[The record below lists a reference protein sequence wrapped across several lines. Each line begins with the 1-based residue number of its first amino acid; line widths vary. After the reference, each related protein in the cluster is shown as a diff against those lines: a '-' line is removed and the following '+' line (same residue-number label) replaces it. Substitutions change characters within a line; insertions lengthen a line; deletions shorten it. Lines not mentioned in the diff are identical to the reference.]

1 MHDNSVFTINL
12 GKGNSKMNVYGVKCK
27 AEKVSIRIRVVQ
39 GKILQLKK
47 CETVEA

>member
-1 MHDNSVFTINL
+1 MIMVCSQSTWVKEIA
-12 GKGNSKMNVYGVKCK
+12 KMNVYGVKCK
-27 AEKVSIRIRVVQ
+27 AERVSIRISVVQ